1 MDKVGKQMSI
11 YMGVTLS
18 LCLSLVGTL
27 TSGHFTVPALLTG
40 FVVGMV
46 ISIALGFVIPVKKL
60 TDAVCEKLEVEENTG
75 AGRCISA
82 LVSDV
87 LYTPVITLA
96 MVILAQQTHDDV
108 KTLAKEY
115 VNEEK
120 GVKTAKE
127 AIEGA
132 LDIIAEVISDNA
144 DYRKAIRELTF
155 NLGKIN
161 STAKKPDEKTVYDNY
176 YNYEED
182 IKKIVGHSGAM
193 SLTELVYTELDIR
206 VLVEAINS
214 IKENKK

>member
-60 TDAVCEKLEVEENTG
+60 TDAVCEELEVEENTG

-96 MVILAQQTHDDV
+96 MVILA
-108 KTLAKEY
+108 Y
-115 VNEEK
+115 VNTVSH
-120 GVKTAKE
+120 GGSMPFVPALVKSFVVCFA
-127 AIEGA
+127 AGYV
-132 LDIIAEVISDNA
+132 IIFFAEPLFL
-144 DYRKAIRELTF
+144 RLAIR
-155 NLGKIN
+155 
-161 STAKKPDEKTVYDNY
+161 
-176 YNYEED
+176 
-182 IKKIVGHSGAM
+182 
-193 SLTELVYTELDIR
+193 
-206 VLVEAINS
+206 
-214 IKENKK
+214 NKK